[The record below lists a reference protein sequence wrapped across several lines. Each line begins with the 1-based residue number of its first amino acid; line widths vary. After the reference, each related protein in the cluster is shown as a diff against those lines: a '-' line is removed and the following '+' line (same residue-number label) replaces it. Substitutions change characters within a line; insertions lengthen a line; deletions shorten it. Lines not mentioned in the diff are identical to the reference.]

1 MLSIAV
7 RQVLEW
13 NPGYLAEHSVGY
25 DRLIGLDE
33 KVSLAACGA
42 CGFVFAPSYDP
53 AVLQYTYEAIGR
65 TGESK
70 AKAFDFGR
78 RLRRTAVWLQ
88 LLEMA
93 QRPAPMDLRV
103 LDFGC
108 GWGDFLAVAKAPGVS
123 VLGVDASEMQRAFA
137 AQHGVQIVA
146 SLDDVD
152 AESIDIAICNQVME
166 HITDPR
172 EVLIS
177 IRRVMRK
184 GGIGFFSVPDFTRY
198 RWAKAQQKVD
208 ANIPLIK
215 EVNPWEHVNY
225 FDRSSFRR
233 LLSES
238 GFERVPLPVDLRLK
252 RAARVVRTALQR
264 PVGIV
269 EYVRAK

>member
-1 MLSIAV
+1 MV
-7 RQVLEW
+7 RQVLDW
-13 NPGYLAEHSVGY
+13 NPGYLAEHRSGY

-42 CGFVFAPSYDP
+42 CGFVFAPRYDSE
-53 AVLQYTYEAIGR
+53 VLRYTYDAIGR

-70 AKAFDFGR
+70 AKAFDFAR
-78 RLRRTAVWLQ
+78 RRRRTAVWLQ
-88 LLEMA
+88 LLQMA
-93 QRPAPMDLRV
+93 QRPAPIDLRV

-123 VLGVDASEMQRAFA
+123 VLGVDASETQRAFA
-137 AQHGVQIVA
+137 AQHGVEIVA

-152 AESIDIAICNQVME
+152 TETIDVAICNQVIE
-166 HITDPR
+166 HIIDPR

-177 IRRVMRK
+177 LRRVMRE

-198 RWAKAQQKVD
+198 PWAKAQQKVD
-208 ANIPLIK
+208 ANVPLVK

-225 FDRSSFRR
+225 FDRSSFHRV
-233 LLSES
+233 LIES
-238 GFERVPLPVDLRLK
+238 GFEPVSLPVGLRVK
-252 RAARVVRTALQR
+252 RAVRSVRTALQR